1 MHHHEEPIGLVDL
14 TAYLR
19 QFSIMINAGVSLMRC
34 LHVLDQSINFEPLR
48 LANQQLQRDVEGGET
63 LSKSMCSHPQMFTPF
78 LIGLVRAGEIGGVLD
93 DTMMRAAGFYERQL
107 HHRRE
112 RFLQYATA
120 QVLGEEYEQKYEQAL
135 TDLQDTLLIEYFCY
149 MFGTMLGAGVPL
161 LQAMEVAA
169 EILPERLQA
178 GVMQARVSVREGAS
192 IGPAMTVAGF
202 PGAVVTLLT
211 IGEETGAL
219 DRMAL
224 RAGDILEAQ
233 AEARLQVA
241 LGLN

>member
-1 MHHHEEPIGLVDL
+1 MHQPQDPIGLVDL

-19 QFSIMINAGVSLMRC
+19 QFSIMINAGVSLIRS
-34 LHVLDQSINFEPLR
+34 LHVLDQSISFEPLKQ
-48 LANQQLQRDVEGGET
+48 ANQQLQRDIEGGET
-63 LSKSMCSHPQMFTPF
+63 LSKSMCAHPHLFTPF

-93 DTMMRAAGFYERQL
+93 DTMMRAADFYERQL
-107 HHRRE
+107 HHRRQ
-112 RFLQYATA
+112 RFMQYATA
-120 QVLGEEYEQKYEQAL
+120 QVLGEEYERKYEQAL
-135 TDLQDTLLIEYFCY
+135 TDLQDRLLIEYFCY

-161 LQAMEVAA
+161 LQAMEVAG

-178 GVMQARVSVREGAS
+178 GVMQARQDVRERGS
-192 IGPAMTVAGF
+192 IGPAMTVSGF
-202 PGAVVTLLT
+202 PGAVVMLLT

-224 RAGDILEAQ
+224 RAGDILEA
-233 AEARLQVA
+233 EIEGRLQVA